1 LAEGVVGVLRVDT
14 PIEEEVNLHGSK
26 KKKIPPRRTVNDF
39 DREGFSEQF
48 RFHSP
53 EDIIRL
59 IEGLGFPP
67 TVKIKGYKLHAQKI
81 ILTLGIKPAPP
92 GHLFV
97 PWGSPFYAPG
107 SPFHAPGL
115 LSCDPGASFCALGST
130 FCTPT
135 KLNLYHIST
144 TNFF

>member
-1 LAEGVVGVLRVDT
+1 MSSLDRTEVKGKSKFIKDVQKLMLFADDSGSDMEELFEDLCDLQDSLCEEIR
-14 PIEEEVNLHGSK
+14 ELEEVD
-26 KKKIPPRRTVNDF
+26 PRIHD
-39 DREGFSEQF
+39 
-48 RFHSP
+48 P
-53 EDIIRL
+53 L
-59 IEGLGFPP
+59 PP
-67 TVKIKGYKLHAQKI
+67 TGNRSCPLFV
-81 ILTLGIKPAPP
+81 PP